1 MTVTIEKPQI
11 YCFADEAGNFDFR
24 PPTASRNASR
34 FFVLTTVT
42 MNSCAVG
49 DALLELR
56 RSLAI
61 QGRHDPSHFHAA
73 EDSQGVRD
81 AVFDVLARHDFRVDA
96 TVFEKCKAY
105 PSVKDNERYF
115 YRLAWYL
122 HFKYAAPLIGGVFR
136 RPILVVAASVSTKG
150 RQSEFHAAVRSV
162 ADQVYPGPIE
172 TAMWPSASDPCLW
185 VADYCTWAIQRKWE
199 RGDERSY
206 RLVKDRIRS
215 EFDVWRRGTA
225 LY

>member
-1 MTVTIEKPQI
+1 MSVTIERRQV

-34 FFVLTTVT
+34 FFTLATAT
-42 MNSCAVG
+42 MNACVAG

-61 QGRHDPSHFHAA
+61 AGHHIPSHFHAA
-73 EDSQGVRD
+73 EDSQRLRD
-81 AVFDVLARHDFRVDA
+81 AVFDVLSRHDFRVDA

-105 PSVKDNERYF
+105 PNIASDARYF

-122 HFKYAAPLIGGVFR
+122 HFKHVAPRIGGIFR
-136 RPILVVAASVSTKG
+136 RPILVVAASMTTKG
-150 RQSEFHAAVRSV
+150 RQAEFHAAVQSV
-162 ADQVYPGPIE
+162 ADQVYAGPIQ

-199 RGDERSY
+199 RGDTRSY
-206 RLVKDRIRS
+206 DLIKDRIRS
-215 EFDVWRRGTA
+215 EFDVWRTGTA
-225 LY
+225 RY